1 MFKPNIGRTALL
13 STALVVGLI
22 AGTVGFNHAKADT
35 LSDQNKAPVYKK
47 NAGGQTYGSALYAPS
62 PELEPDLIQA
72 EDENGT
78 VGYVLKTELDG
89 PIPKTLEEATELMRK
104 TPKVR
109 KINLYASDGKTVI
122 GTFKIEQGHEIYVS
136 DDN

>member
-13 STALVVGLI
+13 CTALVVGLI
-22 AGTVGFNHAKADT
+22 AGTIGFSSAKADT

-47 NAGGQTYGSALYAPS
+47 NANGQTYGSALYAPN
-62 PELEPDLIQA
+62 PKTEPDLIQA

-78 VGYVLKTELDG
+78 VGYVLKTELEG
-89 PIPKTLEEATELMRK
+89 PTPKTPEEATELMRK

-122 GTFKIEQGHEIYVS
+122 GTFKIKQGHVINAS